1 MRDQN
6 GAGAVQQSVQQN
18 AMQSNVSV
26 YAGKKEDA
34 EKQVLVQNSVSSQF
48 VGNKNFQNQ
57 NNVWVDVDYYDTRKL
72 PEVIIKFG
80 SDEYF
85 ALVDHERSLAQY
97 LALGQQV
104 VIVWKN
110 KVYRITQ

>member
-6 GAGAVQQSVQQN
+6 GALAVQQSVQQN

-26 YAGKKEDA
+26 YADKKEDS

-57 NNVWVDVDYYDTRKL
+57 NNTWVDTEFSESRKL
-72 PEVIIKFG
+72 PEVNIKFG
-80 SDEYF
+80 SDEF
-85 ALVDHERSLAQY
+85 FQLVDRERGLAQY

-104 VIVWKN
+104 VVVWKN